1 MAPRATDGVRVKAQ
15 LAKARATL
23 EMAGI
28 PLPWLDAEILVA
40 HVLQSSRERLHSHPE
55 RELTIG
61 QRARLRRL
69 TSRRVARVPVP
80 YLVGEREFY
89 GYMFRVTPAVLIPRP
104 SSELLVELA
113 IDWLKA
119 NPRARRMID
128 LGTGSGAVAISVAR
142 GVPQVRIEARDV
154 SARALNVADQNIAHY
169 RLRRRITTVKGDLLR
184 GASPADL
191 ILANL
196 PYIPEALRRIR
207 PKELEY
213 EPALALDGGKDGLSL
228 IRVALAQAPAIL
240 KPGGLVLFECDPAQT
255 RRIVR
260 LAQGHWPMAQI
271 GVHKDLA
278 GLDRVVRTQT
288 GRRAG
293 RPTHR
298 TSLRRRSGFA
308 PAPLSPSQPTPFTA
322 SVPAPRTRPRLLGS
336 TPCSAADT

>member
-1 MAPRATDGVRVKAQ
+1 MAPRATDGGRVKAQ

-23 EMAGI
+23 ETAGI

-89 GYMFRVTPAVLIPRP
+89 GHMFRVTPAVLIPRP

-128 LGTGSGAVAISVAR
+128 LGTGSGAVAISVAKAAQ
-142 GVPQVRIEARDV
+142 QVRIEARDV
-154 SARALNVADQNIAHY
+154 SARALRVAAENIAHY

-184 GASPADL
+184 GAAHADL

-228 IRVALAQAPAIL
+228 VRVALAQAPAIL

-260 LAQGHWPMAQI
+260 LAQGHWPTAQI
-271 GVHKDLA
+271 SVHKDLA
-278 GLDRVVRTQT
+278 GLDRVVRIQT
-288 GRRAG
+288 
-293 RPTHR
+293 
-298 TSLRRRSGFA
+298 
-308 PAPLSPSQPTPFTA
+308 
-322 SVPAPRTRPRLLGS
+322 
-336 TPCSAADT
+336 

>member
-23 EMAGI
+23 ETAGI

-55 RELTIG
+55 RALTVA
-61 QRARLRRL
+61 QRAQLRRL

-119 NPRARRMID
+119 HPRARRMID
-128 LGTGSGAVAISVAR
+128 LGTGSGAVAISVAKA
-142 GVPQVRIEARDV
+142 VPQVHIEARDV
-154 SARALNVADQNIAHY
+154 SARALKVANENIAHY

-184 GASPADL
+184 RASSADL

-228 IRVALAQAPAIL
+228 IRVALAQAPAVL
-240 KPGGLVLFECDPAQT
+240 KPGGLVLFECDPAQI

-260 LAQGHWPMAQI
+260 LAEGHWPSAQVS
-271 GVHKDLA
+271 VHKDLA
-278 GLDRVVRTQT
+278 GQDRVVRIQT
-288 GRRAG
+288 
-293 RPTHR
+293 
-298 TSLRRRSGFA
+298 
-308 PAPLSPSQPTPFTA
+308 
-322 SVPAPRTRPRLLGS
+322 
-336 TPCSAADT
+336 